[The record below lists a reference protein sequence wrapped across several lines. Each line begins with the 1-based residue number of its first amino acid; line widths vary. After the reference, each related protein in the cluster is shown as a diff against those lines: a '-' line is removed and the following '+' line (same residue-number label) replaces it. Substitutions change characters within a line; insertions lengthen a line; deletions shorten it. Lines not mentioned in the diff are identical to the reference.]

1 MHGRTACGRTP
12 SDRLAPRNATVAP
25 ATTVPQTS
33 HVRVRSTQGGPA
45 AAFGHRSATHAQPID
60 GRIGLTEMTA
70 NLNAFCD
77 RGIIQAVPHSS
88 STRTDSRMVLATT
101 ILVSSLAFIDGS
113 VINVGLPAIAT
124 SLSAGGGGLSW
135 NGYLLP
141 LSALLLIG
149 GAAGDV
155 FGRRRLLILGVGM
168 FILASVMCVAAAPS
182 LPLLVTGRALQ
193 GIGAAMLMPNS
204 LAILGAAFKN
214 EDRGRAIG
222 IWAAAGAAAS
232 AVGPLLGGWLIG
244 VVGWRS
250 IFLINVP
257 IGAASSALAVRY
269 LDYDPVE
276 TKPTLDVLGAGLIA
290 AALLAL
296 TWGLTIA
303 SDQKGVS
310 VETACVL
317 GAGGLLFVGFLYVE
331 KSYGEAAMMP
341 LSLFGS
347 ASFIGLTLLTLLL
360 YGALGGLLLLVPYV
374 LIEARGYSAT
384 MAGAALLPLPLV
396 VALTSSQMG
405 KLAVRTGARAPLSI
419 GSIIV
424 AVGLHPRHS
433 RRNRG
438 QLLGDDIP
446 RGSGSLARN
455 GGRGGAANDGCARFR
470 RDEPD
475 WRRLGPQQRSRTNRR
490 LSCNGGRERGP
501 RGAREDACERLPDRV
516 SSRSWR
522 RSHFGT
528 MRIFVGAC
536 ARHVGRVRCGD
547 IRRSGLMLVVGPVEA
562 TVRDI
567 GLWLTPRFR
576 IWLSCVR
583 LSRLSGRRRLK

>member
-1 MHGRTACGRTP
+1 
-12 SDRLAPRNATVAP
+12 
-25 ATTVPQTS
+25 
-33 HVRVRSTQGGPA
+33 
-45 AAFGHRSATHAQPID
+45 
-60 GRIGLTEMTA
+60 
-70 NLNAFCD
+70 
-77 RGIIQAVPHSS
+77 
-88 STRTDSRMVLATT
+88 MVLATT
-101 ILVSSLAFIDGS
+101 IVASSLAFIDGS

-124 SLSAGGGGLSW
+124 SLSVGGGGLSW
-135 NGYLLP
+135 VVNGYLLP

-168 FILASVMCVAAAPS
+168 FILASAMCAAAPS

-204 LAILGAAFKN
+204 LAILGAAFKS

-232 AVGPLLGGWLIG
+232 AMGPLLGGWLIG

-257 IGAASSALAVRY
+257 IGAASIALAVRH
-269 LDYDPVE
+269 LDDDPVE
-276 TKPTLDVLGAGLIA
+276 TKPPLDVLGAGLIA

-303 SDQKGVS
+303 SEQRGVS

-317 GAGGLLFVGFLYVE
+317 GAGGVLIVGFLYVE
-331 KSYGEAAMMP
+331 KSCGEAAMMP

-374 LIEARGYSAT
+374 LIEARGYSAA

-396 VALTSSQMG
+396 VALASSQMG
-405 KLAVRTGARAPLSI
+405 KIAARTGARAPLSI

-424 AVGLHPRHS
+424 AVGCILATRVGIEGSYWATTFPAVLAVS
-433 RRNRG
+433 
-438 QLLGDDIP
+438 LGM
-446 RGSGSLARN
+446 
-455 GGRGGAANDGCARFR
+455 GAAVAPLTTAVLASV
-470 RDEPD
+470 ET
-475 WRRLGPQQRSRTNRR
+475 SRTGVASGLNSAVART
-490 LSCNGGRERGP
+490 GGLI
-501 RGAREDACERLPDRV
+501 ATALASAV
-516 SSRSWR
+516 LAA
-522 RSHFGT
+522 HGT
-528 MRIFVGAC
+528 MLVSAYKIACLFGAGAAVISALC
-536 ARHVGRVRCGD
+536 AFLLVRAPGSPD
-547 IRRSGLMLVVGPVEA
+547 N
-562 TVRDI
+562 
-567 GLWLTPRFR
+567 
-576 IWLSCVR
+576 
-583 LSRLSGRRRLK
+583 